1 MSDEDVGLQIEPEAD
16 FDWAE
21 LESSMTK
28 KGLLRAAPKPASH
41 TISVPNKRRLS
52 SAGVSEA
59 KAAKQH
65 QIDSQADDP
74 APSSQQKSKR
84 VIKTAEASAAVPRKA
99 QSVPMDETG
108 RPILPVT
115 CGIVTVHDLGQVI
128 SDRQPFHNKRY
139 IWPVGFKSSRQY
151 MSAVDP
157 EANVT
162 YYSEIKDGGSAP
174 VFEVWAE
181 DAPEQKYQSSTSTG
195 VWTSVFKAAAAIRGK
210 DASNSASG
218 PDFYGF
224 SNNTIAM
231 LIETLPGVENCL
243 NYQKKNFELI
253 AAPAPRMRAS
263 VSMPKLDS
271 TMTNGEQDVDVEAEE
286 TNEGELEGEQEE
298 EAVIDLFEL
307 AARAIQ
313 HQQDNQ
319 DHN

>member
-1 MSDEDVGLQIEPEAD
+1 MSDEDVGLQIEPEAN

-28 KGLLRAAPKPASH
+28 KGLLKAAVLKPPAH
-41 TISVPNKRRLS
+41 TISVPNKRKLS
-52 SAGVSEA
+52 NVGVSEVKPA
-59 KAAKQH
+59 KVH
-65 QIDSQADDP
+65 QPDSQADDG
-74 APSSQQKSKR
+74 AHSSQNKSKR

-115 CGIVTVHDLGQVI
+115 CGIVTVHELGQIV

-139 IWPVGFKSSRQY
+139 IWPIGFKSSRQY
-151 MSAVDP
+151 LSAVDP
-157 EANVT
+157 EANAT
-162 YYSEIKDGGSAP
+162 YYSEIKDGGIGP

-210 DASNSASG
+210 EASNSASG

-243 NYQKKNFELI
+243 NYQKKNFEV
-253 AAPAPRMRAS
+253 APAQRMRAS
-263 VSMPKLDS
+263 ISMNKLDS
-271 TMTNGEQDVDVEAEE
+271 TAGEQDVDVEAEE
-286 TNEGELEGEQEE
+286 TNDV
-298 EAVIDLFEL
+298 EAEDSAAIDLFEL
-307 AARAIQ
+307 AARAVEY
-313 HQQDNQ
+313 QQNHEH
-319 DHN
+319 HN